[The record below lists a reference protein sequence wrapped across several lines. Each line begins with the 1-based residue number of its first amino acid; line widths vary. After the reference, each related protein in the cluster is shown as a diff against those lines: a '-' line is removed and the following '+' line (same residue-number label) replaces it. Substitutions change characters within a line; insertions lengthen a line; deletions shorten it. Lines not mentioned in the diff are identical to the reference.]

1 MRKKRFSDEDCI
13 IFMQKYPI
21 MSNKEVAAFFQ
32 ISTTTVKNYA
42 SELGLKKNS
51 LYMKHVK
58 SEASKKGLESRW
70 KR

>member
-1 MRKKRFSDEDCI
+1 
-13 IFMQKYPI
+13 
-21 MSNKEVAAFFQ
+21 VAAFFQ

-58 SEASKKGLESRW
+58 SAASKKGLESRW